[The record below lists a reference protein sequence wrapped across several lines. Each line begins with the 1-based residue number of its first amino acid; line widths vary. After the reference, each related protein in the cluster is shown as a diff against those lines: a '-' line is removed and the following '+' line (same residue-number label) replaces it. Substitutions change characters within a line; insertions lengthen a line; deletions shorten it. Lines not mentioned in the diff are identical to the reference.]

1 MMQNGFTH
9 GLSGIPIPPRRAPA
23 EKPGPLCILACRW
36 CFMRKFWDWSGVQ
49 SHDAAKNEI
58 LRICEIDS
66 RKDLDTDVHASA
78 RFNTQ
83 IRKPFMEYLE
93 SVEVAQ

>member
-1 MMQNGFTH
+1 MAAINGFTH
-9 GLSGIPIPPRRAPA
+9 RLNGESIPPPRAA

-36 CFMRKFWDWSGVQ
+36 CYMRAFWIWAGVS
-49 SHDAAKNEI
+49 SHEAAKQEI
-58 LRICEIDS
+58 LSTCEVGS
-66 RKDLDTDVHASA
+66 RKDLDTDVHAAA